1 MKAKTKES
9 NELINRMSKK
19 WPKVAIIILNWNG
32 WKDTI
37 ECLESVFRNT
47 YPNYQVVV
55 VDNGSTDDSVERIK
69 NWANGKQEVLTP
81 EPTHPL
87 YHLSHPTVKKPIPY
101 IYYTRGEAERGGN
114 LKLEEKTTKEWQEQ
128 RKNNSKEL
136 NPTSS
141 YPLIFIQTGENIGYT
156 GGNNIGIKYVL
167 SLGTKYVF
175 ILNSDIVIQT
185 LNIIKI
191 LTDTLG
197 NTNKAGIIGPKM
209 YFYQFPKVAV
219 QYKKSIFFR
228 IIEKYF
234 LPEQDIKNNTNKL
247 SSSFEIVVGVSG
259 CSIFISREVF
269 EEIGFFDERF
279 FMYGEENDFCIRAQ
293 LKGFLV
299 LHAIKNVS
307 ILHKTIKKYSNPSPL
322 EAYYSTRNMIFLIE
336 NSFSG
341 KKRFLLII
349 FYFLSFIKRQF
360 ILLRNRRFSSFLY
373 SFRGFFDGFLHKYG
387 KFGN

>member
-1 MKAKTKES
+1 MKVKDSIEVKKE
-9 NELINRMSKK
+9 KK
-19 WPKVAIIILNWNG
+19 IKWLKVAIIILNWNG

-101 IYYTRGEAERGGN
+101 IYYTRGEAERGGDFT
-114 LKLEEKTTKEWQEQ
+114 LEEKTTKEWQEQ
-128 RKNNSKEL
+128 RKTNSKEL
-136 NPTSS
+136 NPTSP
-141 YPLIFIQTGENIGYT
+141 YPLIFIQTGENVGFT
-156 GGNNIGIKYVL
+156 GGNNVGIKYAL
-167 SLGTKYVF
+167 SLDAKYVF
-175 ILNSDIVIQT
+175 ILNNDTIIQT
-185 LNIIKI
+185 SNIIEI
-191 LTDTLG
+191 LTDTLE
-197 NTNKAGIIGPKM
+197 NTNNAGIIGPKI
-209 YFYQFPKVAV
+209 YLYQFPKVSPG

-228 IIEKYF
+228 IIKKYF
-234 LPEQDIKNNTNKL
+234 LPKQDIKNNTNKL
-247 SSSFEIVVGVSG
+247 LASFEIVVGVSG

-269 EEIGFFDERF
+269 EKIGFFDERF
-279 FMYGEENDFCIRAQ
+279 FMYGEENDFCIRAR
-293 LKGFLV
+293 LRGFLV
-299 LHAIKNVS
+299 LHAIKNVY
-307 ILHKTIKKYSNPSPL
+307 ILHKTIEKYFNPLPL
-322 EAYYSTRNMIFLIE
+322 EAYYSTRNMMFLIE

-341 KKRFLLII
+341 KKRIYLII